1 MNIEKVYCIELN
13 RILDIYEAKNEYF
26 KQKKEVR
33 KKFTFFCSD
42 EKCREINKTK
52 VIGVVYD
59 RHQDDKVKVPPHFRM
74 KDEHIETCE
83 WVEREK
89 AIDELEKEN
98 NHTNVQRKKTNHGLK
113 RTDIIEVFNINQY
126 QNKENEKNK
135 KDKIKTEED
144 LVKEK
149 FTSSRERIEEY
160 KRIYSNQRISTNYLH
175 KLVSCY
181 HLLEERKLL
190 ENVDLLINKVIMKY
204 RDWFKHIRYY
214 NEKYIDR
221 IFYGGATVSKFDHG
235 YTIFFLDKNITKNE
249 KYDSRQL
256 SLYISNTMLK
266 EYKHNEF
273 LIDIMNESIEGRRWI
288 KCFFI
293 GQIILSE
300 NKARLKAVINDLNH
314 LHIMFK

>member
-1 MNIEKVYCIELN
+1 
-13 RILDIYEAKNEYF
+13 
-26 KQKKEVR
+26 
-33 KKFTFFCSD
+33 
-42 EKCREINKTK
+42 
-52 VIGVVYD
+52 
-59 RHQDDKVKVPPHFRM
+59 
-74 KDEHIETCE
+74 
-83 WVEREK
+83 
-89 AIDELEKEN
+89 
-98 NHTNVQRKKTNHGLK
+98 
-113 RTDIIEVFNINQY
+113 
-126 QNKENEKNK
+126 
-135 KDKIKTEED
+135 
-144 LVKEK
+144 
-149 FTSSRERIEEY
+149 
-160 KRIYSNQRISTNYLH
+160 
-175 KLVSCY
+175 
-181 HLLEERKLL
+181 
-190 ENVDLLINKVIMKY
+190 MKY